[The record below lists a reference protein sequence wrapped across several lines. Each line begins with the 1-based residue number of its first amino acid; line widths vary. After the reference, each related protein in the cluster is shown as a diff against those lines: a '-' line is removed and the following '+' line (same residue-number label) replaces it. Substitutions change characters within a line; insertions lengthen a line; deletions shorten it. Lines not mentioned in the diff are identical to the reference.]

1 MHQINLT
8 ETRRQDRTKELN
20 FQIKAD
26 FRTFI
31 RLNHGSIRRFKGR
44 CSYHLPLQQYLNRCS
59 KKNLKK
65 NLHLFADY
73 QKSFTFAA
81 DIKTNG
87 MKTILVNAYWW
98 RFLQLIKS

>member
-1 MHQINLT
+1 ML
-8 ETRRQDRTKELN
+8 
-20 FQIKAD
+20 
-26 FRTFI
+26 
-31 RLNHGSIRRFKGR
+31 
-44 CSYHLPLQQYLNRCS
+44 Y

-65 NLHLFADY
+65 NLDLFADY